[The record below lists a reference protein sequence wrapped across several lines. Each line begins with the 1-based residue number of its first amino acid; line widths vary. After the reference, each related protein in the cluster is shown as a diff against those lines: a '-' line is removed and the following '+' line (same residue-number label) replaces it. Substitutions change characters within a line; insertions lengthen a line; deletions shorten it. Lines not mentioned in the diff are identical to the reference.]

1 MTSFLLG
8 FAGFFVAVVLTVC
21 ALLLFS
27 FFVFLADGR
36 KERRERKAD
45 GENSTGRYRLT
56 CLVCRREWLSEK
68 SPHLVKC
75 SCGAS
80 KKSQHVVDRDS
91 AARAA

>member
-45 GENSTGRYRLT
+45 GEN
-56 CLVCRREWLSEK
+56 
-68 SPHLVKC
+68 
-75 SCGAS
+75 
-80 KKSQHVVDRDS
+80 
-91 AARAA
+91 